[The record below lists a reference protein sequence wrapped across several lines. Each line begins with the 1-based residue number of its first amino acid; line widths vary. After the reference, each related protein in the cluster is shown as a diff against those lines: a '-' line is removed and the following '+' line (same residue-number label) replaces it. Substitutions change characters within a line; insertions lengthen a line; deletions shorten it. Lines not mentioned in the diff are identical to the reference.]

1 MRKVVKFADIKGDN
15 VEDDEEDWEEQ
26 EGQSKVHNKHQ
37 LALPVETPFDHSSNK
52 DTIQSRPTN
61 PQQRSKRD
69 TRIPSH
75 LASDYI
81 LNQVTSAEG
90 DDPKTAKEA
99 LVAADWIDWQ
109 RAMDEE
115 LKVIKDKDVW
125 EETNLPKGKKAVG
138 VKWVFKKKLNR
149 DSQVDR
155 FAPTSQLSTFRL
167 VLIITAKENLD
178 IAQADVKSAYLN
190 SRLDEEIYMRYPQAV
205 KPKEG
210 CNVLRL
216 KASLYGLKQS
226 GRVWWIQL
234 KEAMIAQG
242 FKPCNFDWGLYV
254 QQKSRHSKP
263 MLVMS
268 YVDDLIIM
276 ALSQEEVDGILKG
289 L

>member
-1 MRKVVKFADIKGDN
+1 MHGAF
-15 VEDDEEDWEEQ
+15 
-26 EGQSKVHNKHQ
+26 H
-37 LALPVETPFDHSSNK
+37 
-52 DTIQSRPTN
+52 
-61 PQQRSKRD
+61 
-69 TRIPSH
+69 
-75 LASDYI
+75 
-81 LNQVTSAEG
+81 
-90 DDPKTAKEA
+90 
-99 LVAADWIDWQ
+99 
-109 RAMDEE
+109 
-115 LKVIKDKDVW
+115 
-125 EETNLPKGKKAVG
+125 
-138 VKWVFKKKLNR
+138 
-149 DSQVDR
+149 
-155 FAPTSQLSTFRL
+155 
-167 VLIITAKENLD
+167 
-178 IAQADVKSAYLN
+178 AQANVKSAYLN
-190 SRLDEEIYMRYPQAV
+190 GQLDEEIYMRYPQAV
-205 KPKEG
+205 KLKEG

>member
-1 MRKVVKFADIKGDN
+1 MAKATKAQLLGLDIEKTGWVVLMENTNKIERSSDLVTAADTPFIIDKELPG
-15 VEDDEEDWEEQ
+15 
-26 EGQSKVHNKHQ
+26 K
-37 LALPVETPFDHSSNK
+37 PVETPFDHSSNK

-242 FKPCNFDWGLYV
+242 FKSCDFDWGLYV
-254 QQKSRHSKP
+254 R
-263 MLVMS
+263 
-268 YVDDLIIM
+268 
-276 ALSQEEVDGILKG
+276 
-289 L
+289 